1 MTTSTTSEINQNFS
15 IFERFIN
22 SYKQR
27 TLFSILLTIFVLLF
41 IYGIFST
48 HNYLTLFNFKTIIR
62 DAALYGIMAIGLT
75 FVTLSGNFF
84 LLSIKETAAICCVSF
99 AVGMSTGYG
108 VEAWVGNFFIS
119 LSVTLLIGLIAGA
132 LQGLFIGLGGN
143 PIVVTLGGAGILY
156 GLAAWWSDN
165 LVLSFRRPHDAEWLG
180 TGSFLGLPSITW
192 SFIIFAIIA
201 ELILKKTNFGRKV
214 YLIGANRAAG
224 KATGHEN
231 FSMAIIACAICSVCC
246 AFVAIAFAA
255 QMSSAQANY
264 FSAEFG
270 SSGDMTILVIAT
282 VMVGGNSIM
291 GGYGSTFRTS
301 LGAIFIAMIDNMMVL
316 NGLNSGPRV
325 LGVGLMIVFSILV
338 FALFAK
344 GSRAQE

>member
-1 MTTSTTSEINQNFS
+1 MQKLIT
-15 IFERFIN
+15 
-22 SYKQR
+22 SYKSN
-27 TLFSILLTIFVLLF
+27 LLLSVLLTFFVIMFLF
-41 IYGIFST
+41 GIFAT
-48 HNYLTLFNFKTIIR
+48 DNYFTWFNFKTIIR

-99 AVGMSTGYG
+99 AMGMSTGYG
-108 VEAWVGNFFIS
+108 VEAWVGSFPIS
-119 LSVTLLIGLIAGA
+119 LLVTLLIGCIAGA
-132 LQGLFIGLGGN
+132 TQGLFIGLGGN

-156 GLAAWWSDN
+156 GIATWWTDN
-165 LVLSFRRPHDAEWLG
+165 LVISFRRPNDAEWLG
-180 TGSFLGLPSITW
+180 TGSFLGLPTITW
-192 SFIIFAIIA
+192 SFILIAILA
-201 ELILKKTNFGRKV
+201 EFILRYTNFGRKV
-214 YLIGANRAAG
+214 YLIGSNRAAG

-231 FSMAIIACAICSVCC
+231 LSMAIIVCTICSALC
-246 AFVAIAFAA
+246 AFVAVAFAA

-291 GGYGSTFRTS
+291 GGYGNTLRTS
-301 LGAIFIAMIDNMMVL
+301 IGAIFIAMIDNMMVL
-316 NGLNSGPRV
+316 NGLNSGPRIV
-325 LGVGLMIVFSILV
+325 GVGLMIVFSILV
-338 FALFAK
+338 FALYAK